1 MFDLEA
7 VESEDDND
15 ASNPAVFQLALN
27 PGTPFHQIEDLFV
40 DIYLTRWGYY
50 RGLTEKEL
58 LISDPQYKIDYLC
71 SHMKVKP
78 KLQDI
83 PEVFDGIPVEKDDDI
98 DMLRDKLLK
107 DIERDTSSPS

>member
-1 MFDLEA
+1 VFDLEA

-58 LISDPQYKIDYLC
+58 LISDPQYKIDMLFDQMHKRVE
-71 SHMKVKP
+71 SKVK
-78 KLQDI
+78 LEDI
-83 PEVFDGIPVEKDDDI
+83 TEVPDDYWESVRDEREKQLADLEKAD
-98 DMLRDKLLK
+98 
-107 DIERDTSSPS
+107 SPS